1 MIEKHGIEIFEPLN
15 IWYVPELKNHFE
27 QTVKRPPQW
36 QRPPQFYVPS
46 HQLHHAIKPF
56 ADMVRRFTLHEAI
69 KAPERAVRRT
79 TWYKK
84 LKGKKT

>member
-36 QRPPQFYVPS
+36 QPLPKIFVPT
-46 HQLHHAIKPF
+46 QQVREMIK
-56 ADMVRRFTLHEAI
+56 T
-69 KAPERAVRRT
+69 PERRIRQTA
-79 TWYKK
+79 WYKK